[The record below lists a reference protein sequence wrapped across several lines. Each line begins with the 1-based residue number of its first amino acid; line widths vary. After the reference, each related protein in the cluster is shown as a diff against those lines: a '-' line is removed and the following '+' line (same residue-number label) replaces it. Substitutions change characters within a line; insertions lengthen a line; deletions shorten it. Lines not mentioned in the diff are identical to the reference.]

1 MVWFL
6 SRISSGI
13 AAPLV
18 DNVDKNEPASHPATQ
33 GVSDP
38 RLHRRSDRRERGS
51 RWLWR
56 LFRHFFR
63 IDIYRG
69 WAPACLPACLPVRPS
84 FLSPAQTSCPT
95 AIVFVLPPSW
105 VPAFLG
111 ARPELVVSLCGGGRC
126 AELLHAVGLNS
137 SFIAISRSKSPFPRS
152 VPQCLTSPWPWHSTL
167 REMDFRPSLPLS
179 VTHPPTTWTTRQ
191 LPIRHFRNRR
201 ARPWVSGRPSVLPPS
216 L

>member
-1 MVWFL
+1 MNAEVGGCGDFFVTF
-6 SRISSGI
+6 SGSI
-13 AAPLV
+13 FI
-18 DNVDKNEPASHPATQ
+18 
-33 GVSDP
+33 GGG
-38 RLHRRSDRRERGS
+38 R
-51 RWLWR
+51 
-56 LFRHFFR
+56 
-63 IDIYRG
+63 
-69 WAPACLPACLPVRPS
+69 LPACLPVRPS

-191 LPIRHFRNRR
+191 LPIRHFRNRPP
-201 ARPWVSGRPSVLPPS
+201 APVGEWPSLRPPS